1 MRSEILRRVRALRAG
16 LTHLGDGQPLSRAAL
31 AVLLLLDAF
40 VLASIFDGLGA
51 HTRQL
56 ATPFDRVPPVC
67 REIVLDGAWSPPV
80 RLERLALATSPF
92 APAPDAERRR
102 EDLHPI
108 CAGLDEALT
117 AVARD
122 AELRRVLESRRRL
135 DVEIRDVVA
144 ELGRLTPAYDTALL
158 EQVARGARGDRADVA
173 TTRKEIGEK
182 TRALEAA
189 RAERGVVDAA
199 LASAPPI
206 AALWARIDALRDA
219 DGARLRADLANAQ
232 RWYPAK
238 RLGMQL
244 LFLVPLFAA
253 FWAWNSASIRRG
265 RALQTLVSSHLL
277 VVAAIP
283 LLLQIADAVYDVLP
297 KQLLARVIRL
307 LEALRLVAIWHYLVI
322 AAAIASA
329 LVVIVVVQR
338 KLFSRE
344 RLLEKRIAKGLCQE
358 CGKRLPDAA
367 RACPFC
373 GFAQFRACAQC
384 GGAAHVAASYCRE
397 CGAKA
402 A

>member
-1 MRSEILRRVRALRAG
+1 MPTILHRVRALRAG

-31 AVLLLLDAF
+31 AILLLLDAF

-56 ATPFDRVPPVC
+56 ATPEQRFPPVC
-67 REIVLDGAWSPPV
+67 REIVLDGRWSASA
-80 RLERLALATSPF
+80 RLERLALTEATSDVGVDEQHRPG
-92 APAPDAERRR
+92 
-102 EDLHPI
+102 DLHSI
-108 CAGLDEALT
+108 CARLDDALA

-122 AELRRVLESRRRL
+122 PELRRLLDARHRL
-135 DVEIRDVVA
+135 DVQIRDLVA
-144 ELGRLTPAYDTALL
+144 ALAALTPAYETALL
-158 EQVARGARGDRADVA
+158 ERVADGQRTERADVA
-173 TTRKEIGEK
+173 TTRKEVADK
-182 TRALEAA
+182 TRALDGA

-199 LASAPPI
+199 LGSAP
-206 AALWARIDALRDA
+206 AVSALWARIDALQDA
-219 DGARLRADLANAQ
+219 DRDQLASDLRRAE
-232 RWYPAK
+232 RWDPAK

-244 LFLVPLFAA
+244 LFLLPLFAA
-253 FWAWNSASIRRG
+253 FWWWNSVSLRRR

-283 LLLQIADAVYDVLP
+283 LLLQIGDAVYDVLP
-297 KQLLARVIRL
+297 KRLLARVIHL
-307 LEALRLVAIWHYLVI
+307 LEVLRLVALWHYLVI
-322 AAAIASA
+322 VAAIAAA

-344 RLLEKRIAKGLCQE
+344 RLVERRIAKGLCQE
-358 CGKRLPDAA
+358 CGKRLSLGA

-373 GFAQFRACAQC
+373 GSAQFRTCPQC
-384 GGAAHVAASYCRE
+384 NGAAHVHAPYCRE